1 MDTIIQHRISD
12 LYKTLNLPTGSEMD
26 FSILSVPEIHPHIP
40 FQSSRLRADY
50 FSFVLTKDGSGVYKL
65 DEVEF
70 PFGSRSIY
78 FTNPGHLKSYKLDES
93 KEGYIIMLTETF
105 LKEYVQADVYGE
117 FSFLLAEVV
126 APRRLSEEKFGE
138 LEILYRQIRNEFN
151 RASPYRNRIIGNL
164 VTVLLMKLKEGFWMD
179 YSPINEGNRNSQIVR
194 SFKQFLDRE
203 FKKILSDGQARR
215 RLRVKDFANALN
227 LHPNYLSSVIST
239 KTGKT
244 INEWLAN
251 RTVLAAKSLLRNP
264 AMSAKEVA
272 YKLGFSEPT
281 HFNRF
286 FKQHTKTTPSQFRK
300 NMDA

>member
-1 MDTIIQHRISD
+1 MDTITQHSISD
-12 LYKTLNLPTGSEMD
+12 LYKTLNLPTGGEMD

-40 FQSSRLRADY
+40 FQSPRLRADY

-126 APRRLSEEKFGE
+126 PPRRLSEERFAE
-138 LEILYRQIRNEFN
+138 LETLYQQIKNEFN
-151 RASPYRNRIIGNL
+151 RTSPYRNRILGNL
-164 VTVLLMKLKEGFWMD
+164 CAILLMKLKEGFWMD

-194 SFKQFLDRE
+194 SFKQFLDKE
-203 FKKILSDGQARR
+203 FKKILSDSQARR

-251 RTVLAAKSLLRNP
+251 RTILAAKTLLRNQ
-264 AMSAKEVA
+264 AMSGKEVA

-300 NMDA
+300 NMEA